1 MSRERDSTSSQ
12 AVSTSPTYRWMN
24 ISAVSRFS
32 FRTVTSS
39 SSSHQCSP
47 VKGSCS
53 MVKGSATPSERA
65 SPGSAQVKR
74 MPLALEHLLPR
85 PAPNVDRMWTDS
97 ASTRKPRTRPKKP
110 KRVRGLWCARYRIR
124 TCGLWL
130 RRRGRG
136 HPGASNASQPLALL
150 GGGASR
156 WTQIHPKICGP
167 CCSCAARPSCG
178 PGPLTVGPYCGRGTR
193 PEPGHGL
200 RPDRPR
206 RAAARPAEPER
217 HPDPP
222 RRPGGLCRQR
232 DSLRLGIQMAVS
244 ISRTSIR
251 GETGWG

>member
-1 MSRERDSTSSQ
+1 MAETGRGCRRIAPRSRPSTCPRRRQ
-12 AVSTSPTYRWMN
+12 ACGPCCAGAARLLDEEKPPEPTE
-24 ISAVSRFS
+24 IS
-32 FRTVTSS
+32 
-39 SSSHQCSP
+39 
-47 VKGSCS
+47 
-53 MVKGSATPSERA
+53 SATPA
-65 SPGSAQVKR
+65 
-74 MPLALEHLLPR
+74 AL
-85 PAPNVDRMWTDS
+85 N
-97 ASTRKPRTRPKKP
+97 
-110 KRVRGLWCARYRIR
+110 ARDTGFDR

-130 RRRGRG
+130 RRRGKPP
-136 HPGASNASQPLALL
+136 PGASRASQALAISR
-150 GGGASR
+150 GPENR
-156 WTQIHPKICGP
+156 WTEIHPEVCDL